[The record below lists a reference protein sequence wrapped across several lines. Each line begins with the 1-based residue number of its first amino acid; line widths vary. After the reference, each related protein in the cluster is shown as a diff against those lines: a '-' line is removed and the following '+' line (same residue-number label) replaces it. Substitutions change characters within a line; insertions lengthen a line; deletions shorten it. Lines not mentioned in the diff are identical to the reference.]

1 MREVVATEF
10 PRTKSNTILLPPWGM
25 HLSPNGVFRMVGAAT
40 WQVNSDS
47 ALSLSFLSYPCCAMS
62 SWVSMKIC
70 NTRTSTDTWG
80 ILLNRA
86 TASQAVITIEIIDC
100 LRVFDLPMSGPDA
113 TKTMSGFYLDS
124 LTIAIQCVEL
134 FSWVTCR
141 TIRREEAARC
151 AKREPGRSWEAIDSE
166 LANLGMPWLLRICL
180 SSSPSRCSDSDV
192 CSFVCRNADHRFCS
206 LSRVPNPHPPDVLL
220 SGPIYHAAQ

>member
-10 PRTKSNTILLPPWGM
+10 QRTKSNTILLLPWGM

-62 SWVSMKIC
+62 SWVSIKIC
-70 NTRTSTDTWG
+70 NTRALTDTRG
-80 ILLNRA
+80 VKLNRA
-86 TASQAVITIEIIDC
+86 AASQGVINIENIDC
-100 LRVFDLPMSGPDA
+100 LRVFDLPMYGPNA

-124 LTIAIQCVEL
+124 LTIAIRCVEL

-166 LANLGMPWLLRICL
+166 LANLGMPRLLRICL
-180 SSSPSRCSDSDV
+180 SSSLSCCSDSMI
-192 CSFVCRNADHRFCS
+192 CTA
-206 LSRVPNPHPPDVLL
+206 
-220 SGPIYHAAQ
+220 